1 MDQEIEE
8 LKELVR
14 QNTKIAEDTNKL
26 VHSMRRSMRFT
37 RLLRLLWWAAII
49 GISSAAYLIYFQPYV
64 TQIMQLYGN
73 AQGILENFR
82 PGQ

>member
-1 MDQEIEE
+1 MDNEIEE

-14 QNTKIAEDTNKL
+14 QNTKVSEDTNK
-26 VHSMRRSMRFT
+26 VVRSMRHSMRFSRV
-37 RLLRLLWWAAII
+37 LRLLWWAALI

-64 TQIMQLYGN
+64 AQIMQFYGN